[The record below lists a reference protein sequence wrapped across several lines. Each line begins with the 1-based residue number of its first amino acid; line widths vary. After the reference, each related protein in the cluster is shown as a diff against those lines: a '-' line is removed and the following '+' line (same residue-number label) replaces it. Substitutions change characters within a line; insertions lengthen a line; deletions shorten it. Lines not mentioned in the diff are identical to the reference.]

1 MGLITGENT
10 TRKMRNSVQQV
21 CEMKEIC
28 KYIVKVINLWY
39 VSAEKGEVHRQ
50 NVQQKLARRPQRVAV
65 PLFQPGKGGAVE
77 MQP

>member
-28 KYIVKVINLWY
+28 KYIVKVINL
-39 VSAEKGEVHRQ
+39 
-50 NVQQKLARRPQRVAV
+50 
-65 PLFQPGKGGAVE
+65 
-77 MQP
+77 